1 MGLFDLPAPIL
12 AAIDGWLAP
21 IFGDLP
27 RLALWAAAG
36 AAVSMGLYRLMA
48 PQAALARLKGE
59 AGAARAALL
68 GYDGDFAGLGP
79 IIARSLSL
87 SARHLVLVLGPAL
100 AASLPLVCLL
110 AWVSNTYGH
119 AMPDVGAVVAVQAVP
134 EGSMLAWS
142 PADAV
147 EPAGTGWRLA
157 WPAAGAPVR
166 TFDAG
171 GVTLLEVPPPAPIP
185 VVHKRRWWNAL
196 IGNPAGYLPSEAA
209 VEAIRLTLPEP
220 RYLAFGPPWARSW
233 EVPFFAVLVACSL
246 AIKLVFRIH

>member
-12 AAIDGWLAP
+12 AAIDGWLVPLLAA
-21 IFGDLP
+21 LP
-27 RLALWAAAG
+27 RLAFWAAAG

-79 IIARSLSL
+79 VIARSLSL
-87 SARHLVLVLGPAL
+87 SARHLALVLGPAL

-119 AMPDVGAVVAVQAVP
+119 AMPALGAVVVVEAVP
-134 EGSMLAWS
+134 EGAALAWS
-142 PADAV
+142 PADAA
-147 EPAGTGWRLA
+147 EPSRRGWRLT
-157 WPAAGAPVR
+157 WPAVGAPVSAL
-166 TFDAG
+166 DAG
-171 GVTLLEVPPPAPIP
+171 GLALMEVPLAAPIP

-209 VEAIRLTLPEP
+209 VEAIRLALPEP

-233 EVPFFAVLVACSL
+233 EVPFFTVLLACSL